1 MTLTV
6 RPARSEDVPF
16 IASRMRRAD
25 VEEIKAAANVTPEEA
40 LTMGL
45 LHSLR
50 PLAAEAPNGDPVCMF
65 GVGQTYDPLVGSVW
79 LLGTDAVKDNR
90 LSFLRLSK
98 TMTTEFHRD
107 FPVLS
112 NFVDERN
119 TVHIEWLRW
128 LGYSFIFRHPLY
140 GAGRVPFI
148 EFARLQHVPPRRDGG
163 GHVRH

>member
-1 MTLTV
+1 MTLHI
-6 RPARSEDVPF
+6 RPASPDDIPF
-16 IASRMRRAD
+16 IGSRMRRAD
-25 VEEIKAAANVTPEEA
+25 VEEITAAADVTPEEA

-45 LHSLR
+45 LHSLE
-50 PLAAEAPNGDPVCMF
+50 PLTAVAPNGDPVCMF
-65 GVGQTYDPLVGSVW
+65 GVGKTYDPLVGSVW
-79 LLGTDAVKDNR
+79 LLGTDAVKENR

-98 TMTTEFHRD
+98 SLTTRFHQD
-107 FPVLS
+107 FPVLT

-128 LGYSFIFRHPLY
+128 LGYRFIFRHPLY

-163 GHVRH
+163 GDVRD